1 MVDELKKR
9 GIRVGGIVTLE
20 IRKAGT
26 RTGFKIIDIES
37 GREAPLATAST
48 APGPRVGKY
57 LVHVENMDTMAVEAI
72 SKALEQGDVIV
83 IDEIGPMELKS
94 QKFINTVEKVLAS
107 EKPLLAT
114 IHYRLK
120 HPLLDHIRSRRDA
133 EIIEVTERNR
143 DTLPAQITE
152 KIMASL
158 LK

>member
-1 MVDELKKR
+1 
-9 GIRVGGIVTLE
+9 
-20 IRKAGT
+20 
-26 RTGFKIIDIES
+26 
-37 GREAPLATAST
+37 
-48 APGPRVGKY
+48 
-57 LVHVENMDTMAVEAI
+57 MDTMAVEAI
-72 SKALEQGDVIV
+72 SKALKQGDVIV

-94 QKFINTVEKVLAS
+94 QKFIDTVKRVLAS